1 MNSFYNQHKLVQWL
15 LALIILIIG
24 FFPFIIMIEWAFH
37 QPLFYLLFFVYIPIA
52 QFSTTPIFRL
62 TGIYKYYSPM
72 LLGYMANKQQID
84 LHSGGS
90 FDYLFV
96 LRKFRKGAEIRNQIL
111 KYQLEGLLKIMT
123 EIEQGEIPPTV
134 NIVGTSYFFSERTL
148 IKMGFEPKKPSLL
161 YRINLFVNFIDLFWM
176 YSLSRGK
183 LTIPKVGKARKAY
196 ASGEDLLSARQK
208 ISELYN
214 KLYR

>member
-15 LALIILIIG
+15 LALIILIVG
-24 FFPFIIMIEWAFH
+24 FFPMIKIVEWASDE
-37 QPLFYLLFFVYIPIA
+37 PLFYLLFFVFIPIA
-52 QFSTTPIFRL
+52 QFSATPIFRL
-62 TGIYKYYSPM
+62 TGVYKYYSPM

-96 LRKFRKGAEIRNQIL
+96 LRKFRKGAEIRNEIL
-111 KYQLEGLLKIMT
+111 KYQLEGLLRIITK
-123 EIEQGEIPPTV
+123 IEQGEIPPTV

-148 IKMGFEPKKPSLL
+148 NKLGFEPKKPSLF
-161 YRINLFVNFIDLFWM
+161 YRINLCVNFIDLFWM

-183 LTIPKVGKARKAY
+183 LTIPRVWKALKTY

-208 ISELYN
+208 ISELYH
-214 KLYR
+214 KLYS

>member
-24 FFPFIIMIEWAFH
+24 FFPMIKIVEWASDE
-37 QPLFYLLFFVYIPIA
+37 PLFYLLFFVFIPIA

-62 TGIYKYYSPM
+62 TGVYTYYSPM

-96 LRKFRKGAEIRNQIL
+96 LRKFRKGAEIRNEIL
-111 KYQLEGLLKIMT
+111 KYQLEGLLRIITK
-123 EIEQGEIPPTV
+123 IEQGEIPPTV
-134 NIVGTSYFFSERTL
+134 KIVGTSYFFSERTL
-148 IKMGFEPKKPSLL
+148 NKLGFEPKKPSLF
-161 YRINLFVNFIDLFWM
+161 YRINLCVNFIDLFWM

-183 LTIPKVGKARKAY
+183 LTIPRVWKARKAY
-196 ASGEDLLSARQK
+196 ASGDDLLSARQK
-208 ISELYN
+208 ISELYHN
-214 KLYR
+214 LYS